1 MDEALIAFLRVRLE
15 EVEDND
21 DPGQRVLH
29 DIDAQRL
36 IVSAFEAAL
45 VDDSPTRALLPGLRL
60 AVRLLAT
67 VFAAHPSFRNEWRPS
82 LVG

>member
-1 MDEALIAFLRVRLE
+1 MDETLIAFLRVRLE

-36 IVSAFEAAL
+36 ILDAFEAAL

-60 AVRLLAT
+60 AIRLLAT
-67 VFAAHPSFRNEWRPS
+67 GVRCSPVVP
-82 LVG
+82 